1 MPIILL
7 VDDSE
12 VDRQLM
18 AGLLAA
24 DFDWL
29 VSHAKNGVEAM
40 EMVSIA
46 SPDAVVTDL
55 VMPEMDGMELVSRLG
70 ETYPELPV
78 VLVTGK
84 DDATL
89 AVEALR
95 QGAASY
101 VPKSQLTDRL
111 LDTVEQVL
119 ALRDADHYDERI
131 VDITTNTRYRFKL
144 DNDPALISPLVDRVQ
159 QGMIGMQL
167 CSPAQRMH
175 IGIALE
181 EALINAMYHGNLELP
196 PHRLRQIRQLLH
208 EGKTSDLVE
217 ERRMQSPYNDRS
229 IQVAADF
236 TRNRAQFVVSDD
248 GEGFDVQANLPSPDN
263 RVIEGAEGG
272 RGLMLIQTFM
282 DEVVYNAKGNE
293 MRMTLKDLR
302 PIATARLA

>member
-101 VPKSQLTDRL
+101 VPKSQLTDRFL
-111 LDTVEQVL
+111 L
-119 ALRDADHYDERI
+119 
-131 VDITTNTRYRFKL
+131 
-144 DNDPALISPLVDRVQ
+144 
-159 QGMIGMQL
+159 
-167 CSPAQRMH
+167 
-175 IGIALE
+175 
-181 EALINAMYHGNLELP
+181 
-196 PHRLRQIRQLLH
+196 
-208 EGKTSDLVE
+208 
-217 ERRMQSPYNDRS
+217 
-229 IQVAADF
+229 
-236 TRNRAQFVVSDD
+236 
-248 GEGFDVQANLPSPDN
+248 
-263 RVIEGAEGG
+263 
-272 RGLMLIQTFM
+272 
-282 DEVVYNAKGNE
+282 
-293 MRMTLKDLR
+293 
-302 PIATARLA
+302 RLAWTSCSQVRFSPI